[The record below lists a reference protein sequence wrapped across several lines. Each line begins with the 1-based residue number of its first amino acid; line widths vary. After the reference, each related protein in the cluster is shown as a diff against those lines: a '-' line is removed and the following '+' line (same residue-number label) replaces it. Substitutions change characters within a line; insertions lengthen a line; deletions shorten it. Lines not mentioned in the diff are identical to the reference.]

1 MSDDTEHYSLR
12 TGYMLMVL
20 TACLF
25 AVTALL
31 VGFAARSAEPE
42 LLVIARYL
50 VMFIILIVL
59 RVFKMITIRPV
70 NRSLLIY
77 RSTAAAFSGAFF
89 FMALAT
95 ISIAEATML
104 KFTYPLFAIG
114 ASALLFGEKTERLV
128 LVTLVFSLLGI
139 LFIVNPASFHF
150 QWGYLWGI
158 LNAVAAGLSVGMI
171 RRLRATDTPVTI
183 IYYWVIAGFIL
194 SLPLVFTVTV
204 WPNAYVW
211 LLMAAASITGL
222 LAQVTMLLG
231 FRYTKTGSACVIM
244 TLEVALTTIVG
255 MLFLGQTPA
264 LSKLIGGGF
273 IIAGAMVLFLRE
285 GKV

>member
-1 MSDDTEHYSLR
+1 MT
-12 TGYMLMVL
+12 V

-25 AVTALL
+25 AIIALL

-42 LLVIARYL
+42 LLVLVRYA
-50 VMFIILIVL
+50 VMFTILIAL
-59 RVFKMITIRPV
+59 RMCKKITVRPV

-77 RSTAAAFSGAFF
+77 RSIAAAFSGAFF
-89 FMALAT
+89 FIALAT
-95 ISIAEATML
+95 ITIAEATML

-114 ASALLFGEKTERLV
+114 SSAILFGEKTERLV
-128 LVTLVFSLLGI
+128 LVTLVFSLLGV
-139 LFIVNPASFHF
+139 LFIVNPTSFRF

-183 IYYWVIAGFIL
+183 IYYWVIAGFFL

-204 WPNAYVW
+204 WPDAQVW
-211 LLMAAASITGL
+211 LLMAAASITGM
-222 LAQVTMLLG
+222 LAQVTMLIG
-231 FRYTKTGSACVIM
+231 FRYTKTGAACVIM
-244 TLEVALTTIVG
+244 TLEVALTTIAG

-264 LSKLIGGGF
+264 LSKLIGGVF

-285 GKV
+285 GKR